1 MGRWYSQVGEVL
13 DDWGGMFRRS
23 GLPTGL
29 LPVWAEVVGEDAAAH
44 CRPVRL
50 TRKGVLTIA
59 VSDGGWSQELSYLQ
73 PEILTKLQE
82 IQDKPV
88 VSLRFH
94 LAPRTFQSHEPKRER
109 NRTKAALHHDGR
121 IRERCS
127 YRDDIQERTNSR
139 YPAFG
144 ADAEIEAGRL
154 VDFYSRTVVSQEG
167 FE

>member
-29 LPVWAEVVGEDAAAH
+29 MPVWAEVVGEDAAVH

-82 IQDKPV
+82 IQDKPI

-94 LAPRTFQSHEPKRER
+94 LAPRTFQPREPKE
-109 NRTKAALHHDGR
+109 NQTGEELPSITMEEFENAARIATTFKNGR
-121 IRERCS
+121 IRDTLLSALMR
-127 YRDDIQERTNSR
+127 
-139 YPAFG
+139 
-144 ADAEIEAGRL
+144 RL
-154 VDFYSRTVVSQEG
+154 KPG
-167 FE
+167 GW